1 MRKISIEQAQALLKK
16 LDSGMPERF
25 TVTGVAYR
33 KSSDTYYIRWF
44 DEAEKDVYDDGVAQM
59 RAAGAKAAYSFT
71 PTCSFSALWF
81 NESAEDPNVM
91 APVAEILDPKEVAA
105 IAKEPGELIFMDIA

>member
-1 MRKISIEQAQALLKK
+1 MRKISIEQAQALLEK

-25 TVTGVAYR
+25 SVTGVAYR
-33 KSSDTYYIRWF
+33 KATDTYYVRWF

-59 RAAGAKAAYSFT
+59 RAGGAKAAYSFT
-71 PTCSFSALWF
+71 PTYSFSALWF

-105 IAKEPGELIFMDIA
+105 LSKEPGELVMLDVV